1 MNSSPNDWQ
10 NCFNELAP
18 KLVLYARQLVDKV
31 GDAED
36 VVQMAFVRWWQ
47 RNPGGDRAHVPLLY
61 AAVRTIAL
69 DLRRSD
75 TRRTKREIKSD
86 VAILHEDTPHFDPAL
101 EDRETTALL
110 EKAVRGLPPEQREVV
125 TLRIWGGL
133 TFAEIATAT
142 GETINTAAGR
152 FRYALNNL
160 QRALAPYREDFGTL
174 ALGDAAPVA
183 A

>member
-1 MNSSPNDWQ
+1 
-10 NCFNELAP
+10 
-18 KLVLYARQLVDKV
+18 
-31 GDAED
+31 
-36 VVQMAFVRWWQ
+36 MAFVRWWQ

-75 TRRTKREIKSD
+75 TRRMNRETKSD
-86 VAILHEDTPHFDPAL
+86 VAILSEHAPHFDPAL
-101 EDRETTALL
+101 EDRETNAML
-110 EKAVRGLPPEQREVV
+110 EKAVGELPPEQREVV

-152 FRYALNNL
+152 YRYALNNL
-160 QRALAPYREDFGTL
+160 QRTLAPYRDDFGTL
-174 ALGDAAPVA
+174 ALGDASPVIA
-183 A
+183 

>member
-1 MNSSPNDWQ
+1 MNAPSNDWQ
-10 NCFNELAP
+10 TCFNELAP

-31 GDAED
+31 SDAED

-61 AAVRTIAL
+61 AAVRTISL

-75 TRRTKREIKSD
+75 TRRANRELKSD
-86 VAILHEDTPHFDPAL
+86 VAILSEDAPHFDPAL

-110 EKAVRGLPPEQREVV
+110 EKAVRELPPEQREVV
-125 TLRIWGGL
+125 ALRIWGGL
-133 TFAEIATAT
+133 TFAEIATST

-152 FRYALNNL
+152 YRYALNNL
-160 QRALAPYREDFGTL
+160 HRALAPYREDFG
-174 ALGDAAPVA
+174 AMILGDAAPVA